1 MSVLKTAVRRT
12 SSALLTLALLGTPVA
27 LSGFVDSPDTLS
39 AQVTAMSGTGLSSA
53 ECQRR
58 VQQMT
63 SVLSQAGY
71 RSMRPYARGDTM
83 ISSWHSHQRDTTFL
97 AFSGVQASDNTFSVV
112 EVPGLAHSND
122 FFGIQ

>member
-12 SSALLTLALLGTPVA
+12 SSALLTLALLASPSTLARQAG
-27 LSGFVDSPDTLS
+27 PDTLS

-71 RSMRPYARGDTM
+71 RSMHPYARGDTM